1 MSYMHCTTD
10 YFFFRFTNSTNKLSN
25 LQSGMPGYQLPGIE
39 RMRNGIIPSLVH
51 ATRCKLLKII
61 KDSSSFTII
70 LDIWSSKSMMG
81 FIGFTCH
88 AVTKTFERYILFL
101 GVKRMIGRH
110 TAENI
115 LAEYEHLLRDW
126 EIDRSLVSN

>member
-1 MSYMHCTTD
+1 
-10 YFFFRFTNSTNKLSN
+10 
-25 LQSGMPGYQLPGIE
+25 
-39 RMRNGIIPSLVH
+39 MRNSIIPSIVH
-51 ATRCKLLKII
+51 ATKSEMIKII
-61 KDSSSFTII
+61 KESTSFTII

-88 AVTKTFERYILFL
+88 AVTKTFERYTLFL

-115 LAEYEHLLRDW
+115 LAEYEQMLRDW
-126 EIDRSLVSN
+126 EIVRSLVNFIILFSTFMLDS